1 MTKTEV
7 ATMLKEAL
15 EPFCDTQK
23 DLRPALAH
31 PFRQEDCVMASDG
44 HILIAIKAKEA
55 GDCSYC
61 PKTVGLRIKGERTL
75 CSLFRTNANRS
86 VRKVKK
92 AIKKFL
98 REYDRQHGQG
108 VLARDNGI

>member
-1 MTKTEV
+1 MPNLIKLLEHLSFRNPAPKTEIYR
-7 ATMLKEAL
+7 LIEKHGLAL
-15 EPFCDTQK
+15 E
-23 DLRPALAH
+23 A
-31 PFRQEDCVMASDG
+31 V
-44 HILIAIKAKEA
+44 
-55 GDCSYC
+55 DCSYC
-61 PKTVGLRIKGERTL
+61 PKTVGLRIKGERTI
-75 CSLFRTNANRS
+75 CSLWRTNANRS